1 MAANRREDDMSK
13 FRMLPIVAVTLALI
27 VTACGAEP
35 TNTPLPDL
43 PNAAVAARQA
53 LASELGIAEDEIDV
67 VSFSQEDWPDACLG
81 LAETD
86 EMCAQVIT
94 PGWRVVLSAEGQ
106 EYVYRTD
113 ESGES
118 IRREE

>member
-1 MAANRREDDMSK
+1 MSK
-13 FRMLPIVAVTLALI
+13 FRMLPIVVVTLALI

-35 TNTPLPDL
+35 TNTPHPD
-43 PNAAVAARQA
+43 PPYAALAARQA
-53 LASELGIAEDEIDV
+53 LANELGIAVDEIDV

>member
-1 MAANRREDDMSK
+1 MSK
-13 FRMLPIVAVTLALI
+13 FRMLPIVVITLALI
-27 VTACGAEP
+27 ITACGAEP
-35 TNTPLPDL
+35 TSTPHPDL
-43 PNAAVAARQA
+43 PDAAVAARQA
-53 LASELGIAEDEIDV
+53 LASEMGIAADEIEV

-94 PGWRVVLSAEGQ
+94 PGWRIELSAEGD

-118 IRREE
+118 IRLEE

>member
-1 MAANRREDDMSK
+1 M
-13 FRMLPIVAVTLALI
+13 VAIALALI
-27 VTACGAEP
+27 ATACGAEP
-35 TNTPLPDL
+35 TNTPQPD
-43 PNAAVAARQA
+43 PPFAVVAAEQA
-53 LASELGIAEDEIDV
+53 LAGELGLTVDEINYE
-67 VSFSQEDWPDACLG
+67 SFSREDWPDACLG

-113 ESGES
+113 ESGGVV
-118 IRREE
+118 RREQ